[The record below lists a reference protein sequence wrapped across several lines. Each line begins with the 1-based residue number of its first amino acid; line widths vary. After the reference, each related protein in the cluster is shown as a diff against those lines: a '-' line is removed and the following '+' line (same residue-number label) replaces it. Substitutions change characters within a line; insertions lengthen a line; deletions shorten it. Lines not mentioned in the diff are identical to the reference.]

1 MCATVAALRGDGL
14 RVVCDAAV
22 PAIGVG
28 AALACDHVAE
38 VVVVRPPLGLD
49 VAPA

>member
-1 MCATVAALRGDGL
+1 VTCEGSTA
-14 RVVCDAAV
+14 DAAV
-22 PAIGVG
+22 AAIGVG